1 MSAALLQRLLDGH
14 LKDPESGEAVTV
26 PTRKVV
32 IAPSL
37 RGGEAA
43 LLAGLDLGRRLA
55 IVADPTTWQVL
66 GARLSGALSAEFTMA
81 PVILPDRPHAD
92 MATVQRIRAAT
103 AVAQGLIAVGSGTI
117 NDLAKYAAHLDHKP
131 YACFGTAPSMNG
143 YTSVNAA
150 IMEGGVKKSLAATA
164 ARGVFL
170 DVEVLAKAPRRMIAA
185 GFGDSICRPT
195 AQADWLLA
203 HMLLDQSY
211 RALPFHLLAEDEAA
225 LLASPEGLLTGDA
238 AAMTLLARIL
248 VLSGFGMTICGGSY
262 PASQGE
268 HLIAHFLEMRGD
280 PARDSFH
287 GEQIAVTTL
296 TMARI
301 QGEMLRLEQP
311 KLAAPQATIGTF
323 LSFYGAEVGAACWE
337 SFARKMLS
345 GARLDAV
352 NRRLERDWP
361 EIRQAIRTVHRS
373 ATVLES
379 ALRRCGAPTR
389 PSDLGLSDEVYGE
402 AVLHAREIRDRSTF
416 LDFAADAGALTRAL
430 GATPVPAQ

>member
-1 MSAALLQRLLDGH
+1 
-14 LKDPESGEAVTV
+14 
-26 PTRKVV
+26 
-32 IAPSL
+32 L
-37 RGGEAA
+37 RGSEATLVA
-43 LLAGLDLGRRLA
+43 DLDLGQRLA
-55 IVADPTTWQVL
+55 IIADPTTWQVM
-66 GARLSGALSAEFTMA
+66 GARISGALSARFTVA

-92 MATVQRIRAAT
+92 IETVQRIRAAT
-103 AVAQGLIAVGSGTI
+103 SVAEGLVAVGSGTI

-164 ARGVFL
+164 ARGIFL
-170 DVEVLAKAPRRMIAA
+170 DVEILSKAPRRMIAA

-203 HMLLDQSY
+203 HLLLDQPY
-211 RALPFHLLAEDEAA
+211 RTLPFHLLAEDEAA
-225 LLASPEGLLTGDA
+225 LLAAPEGLLTGDPE
-238 AAMTLLARIL
+238 AMTRLARTL
-248 VLSGFGMTICGGSY
+248 VMSGFGMTICGGSY

-280 PARDSFH
+280 PAGASFH

-301 QGEMLRLEQP
+301 QSEALRLEQP
-311 KLAAPQATIGTF
+311 RLAAAPGTIGTF
-323 LSFYGAEVGAACWE
+323 LSFYGAEVGAICWQ

-345 GARLDAV
+345 GERLAAV
-352 NRRLERDWP
+352 NQRLIRDWP
-361 EIRQAIRTVHRS
+361 EIRQAIRAVHRS

-389 PSDLGLSDEVYGE
+389 PSDLGLSDETYAE
-402 AVLHAREIRDRSTF
+402 AVLHAREIRDRTTF
-416 LDFAADAGALTRAL
+416 LDFAADTGALKHLL
-430 GATPVPAQ
+430 GAAPVPAQ